1 MKDKNTKIFYSRTTV
16 DFHSFVDLVSV
27 FEPWH
32 LTDNYDEYRKILIEA
47 CKTNENI
54 LNIVELVR
62 NIEVD
67 SYNSISAVI
76 YNSGVVKYVACY

>member
-1 MKDKNTKIFYSRTTV
+1 MKDKNKVFYSRTTV

-32 LTDNYDEYRKILIEA
+32 LSDNYYEYRKILIEA
-47 CKTNENI
+47 CQNNEDI
-54 LNIVELVR
+54 LNILELVR

-76 YNSGVVKYVACY
+76 YNNGIVKFVACY